1 MAVDEGV
8 LFGAGKILQYQ
19 KTVSRDDSRTYFLPN
34 TEAVGLV
41 SEVSK
46 LVSSRHVK
54 LDGVGTE
61 YVGMQEYLEAL
72 AWPKD
77 TDTGLR

>member
-1 MAVDEGV
+1 M

-19 KTVSRDDSRTYFLPN
+19 QVLAKDDARIYFLPN
-34 TEAVGLV
+34 AEGMEMV
-41 SEVSK
+41 SQVASM
-46 LVSSRHVK
+46 VSSKDV
-54 LDGVGTE
+54 DFGVVGTD
-61 YVGMQEYLEAL
+61 YVGMQEYMEAL